1 MCCNSFFEDGTRG
14 VQFNLH
20 MGLCVCL
27 YARLFLKEKKKNQNI
42 QLLTDPSVS
51 LFRRIVIYAWLYMER
66 CRGNDHPANY
76 KQLIGDLG
84 QT

>member
-1 MCCNSFFEDGTRG
+1 MCCNSFFKDGTCG

-20 MGLCVCL
+20 MHLCVCL
-27 YARLFLKEKKKNQNI
+27 YACLFLKRKNQNI

-51 LFRRIVIYAWLYMER
+51 ICRKVVIYAWLCMER
-66 CRGNDHPANY
+66 CRGNEHLANHE
-76 KQLIGDLG
+76 QLIGGRG